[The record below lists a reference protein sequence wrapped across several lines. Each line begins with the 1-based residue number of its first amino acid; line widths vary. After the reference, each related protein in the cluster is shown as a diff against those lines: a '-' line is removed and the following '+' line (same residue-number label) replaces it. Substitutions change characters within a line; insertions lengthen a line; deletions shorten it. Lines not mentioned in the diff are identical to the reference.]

1 MRVERGKIRKKVT
14 VVTIKEQSGFTY
26 STWRISTNSLLKIRA
41 IVIRNMNS
49 YFPDLILM
57 AVQCSLERSVIG
69 QFALLKPPRDK
80 YVGPD
85 NGKKVCALIPLY
97 QWCTDNLS

>member
-1 MRVERGKIRKKVT
+1 MEIGKIRKKKKVG
-14 VVTIKEQSGFTY
+14 VETIKEQSGFTY

-49 YFPDLILM
+49 YFLDLILM
-57 AVQCSLERSVIG
+57 AVHCSLERSVIG
-69 QFALLKPPRDK
+69 QFALLKTPGDK
-80 YVGPD
+80 YVGSD